1 METEKQINFLESP
14 NINGNNL
21 NYANPV
27 EIYANLFEINLTKP
41 LIVYQYPYEVSKKQ
55 KKGIFIFVEIY
66 SGHAIEN

>member
-41 LIVYQYPYEVSKKQ
+41 LIVYQYPYEVSKKM
-55 KKGIFIFVEIY
+55 
-66 SGHAIEN
+66 HD